1 MKRTDIEDRA
11 FGYFQSGFH
20 CAEAVSKT
28 IADAFAGE
36 SSREIP
42 MVASGFGGGIG
53 GTKGETCGA
62 LTGGIVALGYLY
74 GRMDPGEDKK
84 TIYGLASAFRA
95 KFIETFGSAWCREIL
110 DGFGEQENMMKC
122 KKLSA
127 GAAGILFDILTEH
140 EAKKTGDR

>member
-11 FGYFQSGFH
+11 FNYFQSGFH

-28 IADAFAGE
+28 IADAFA
-36 SSREIP
+36 RDTATEIP

-53 GTKGETCGA
+53 GSKAETCGA
-62 LTGGIVALGYLY
+62 LTGGTVALGYLY

-84 TIYGLASAFRA
+84 TIYELASAFRA
-95 KFIETFGSAWCREIL
+95 KFIESFGSARCREIL
-110 DGFGEQENMMKC
+110 DGFGEQQNMMKC

-140 EAKKTGDR
+140 ESKKAREQ